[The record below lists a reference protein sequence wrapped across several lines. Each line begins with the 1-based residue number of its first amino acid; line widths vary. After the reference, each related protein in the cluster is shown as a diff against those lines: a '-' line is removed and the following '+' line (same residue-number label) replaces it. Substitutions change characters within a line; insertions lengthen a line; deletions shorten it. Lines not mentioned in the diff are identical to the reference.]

1 MHATDEE
8 TLAALHAYGDAWSTA
23 FLEGRLD
30 EEKRKRWLAHSREDD
45 VTFRFARP
53 RTTVAGAS
61 RPVATFSSWD
71 QEINVG
77 GASLL
82 PLRMITD
89 VTVAPTHR
97 RRGLLTKLMSEDLA
111 EAAAEGVPV
120 AALTVS
126 EGSIYGRF
134 GFGPATRYRSAEVDV
149 RPGRFRLR
157 HDATA
162 EPGSLQMVE
171 PKDAYPLTREVY
183 AAHLAR
189 TRGEVARPAF
199 YEQVYSGSFNWESGG
214 PDRVLTTVLH
224 LDADGRPDGYCHYRV
239 KEGDSHDQH
248 RIDVHDLV
256 ALTPTAYLRLW
267 QFLADVDLI
276 SVVRAR
282 VLHDDPLGPPAI
294 VTSVEPNAAV
304 HCSMPSR
311 PSSVISISAPGET
324 SMAILVG
331 VIDECLFAER
341 HQARALDLVCA
352 NAVGRVHQKPEK
364 QCTLL
369 VAQSGLGDEPA
380 ELNLLARVLA
390 TRIGLACLSHALK
403 PRHPAPKAR
412 QPGPAHLSVGCSAQP
427 PCETVPRSP
436 QAP

>member
-1 MHATDEE
+1 MTGVSSPDPRHDDLIFGTLDVHATDEE
-8 TLAALHAYGDAWSTA
+8 TLVALHAYGDAWSTA

-45 VTFRFARP
+45 VTFRFASP

-199 YEQVYSGSFNWESGG
+199 YEQVYNGSFNWESGG

-282 VLHDDPLGPPAI
+282 VLHDDPLDHAVVDPRT
-294 VTSVEPNAAV
+294 VTTKQVVDMLWVRILDLPVALEARPWREDGTVVLEVEDSLGHTAGRWRV
-304 HCSMPSR
+304 TTEK
-311 PSSVISISAPGET
+311 G
-324 SMAILVG
+324 
-331 VIDECLFAER
+331 
-341 HQARALDLVCA
+341 QARVERTEDSPGVSLSAETVA
-352 NAVGRVHQKPEK
+352 
-364 QCTLL
+364 TLY
-369 VAQSGLGDEPA
+369 LGDRLVPT
-380 ELNLLARVLA
+380 LAA
-390 TRIGLACLSHALK
+390 AGRITGPDMETFAAMADHAG
-403 PRHPAPKAR
+403 PAPYCR
-412 QPGPAHLSVGCSAQP
+412 TGF
-427 PCETVPRSP
+427 
-436 QAP
+436 

>member
-1 MHATDEE
+1 MSSPDPRHDDLIFGTLDVHATDEE

-134 GFGPATRYRSAEVDV
+134 GFGPATRYR
-149 RPGRFRLR
+149 
-157 HDATA
+157 
-162 EPGSLQMVE
+162 
-171 PKDAYPLTREVY
+171 
-183 AAHLAR
+183 
-189 TRGEVARPAF
+189 
-199 YEQVYSGSFNWESGG
+199 
-214 PDRVLTTVLH
+214 
-224 LDADGRPDGYCHYRV
+224 
-239 KEGDSHDQH
+239 
-248 RIDVHDLV
+248 
-256 ALTPTAYLRLW
+256 
-267 QFLADVDLI
+267 
-276 SVVRAR
+276 
-282 VLHDDPLGPPAI
+282 
-294 VTSVEPNAAV
+294 
-304 HCSMPSR
+304 
-311 PSSVISISAPGET
+311 
-324 SMAILVG
+324 
-331 VIDECLFAER
+331 
-341 HQARALDLVCA
+341 
-352 NAVGRVHQKPEK
+352 
-364 QCTLL
+364 
-369 VAQSGLGDEPA
+369 
-380 ELNLLARVLA
+380 
-390 TRIGLACLSHALK
+390 
-403 PRHPAPKAR
+403 
-412 QPGPAHLSVGCSAQP
+412 
-427 PCETVPRSP
+427 
-436 QAP
+436 